1 MLSSGDCERLN
12 VGENFSWDKKCAEAF
27 FKYLKGKGGE
37 MMSSGDYEAANF
49 GMGHCTGAVYHIE
62 QDDYMGYS
70 FVAKM
75 LSDGWLA
82 LPTRSVGEPTK
93 MISDGYRITKMVKEG
108 DAIK

>member
-1 MLSSGDCERLN
+1 
-12 VGENFSWDKKCAEAF
+12 
-27 FKYLKGKGGE
+27 
-37 MMSSGDYEAANF
+37 MSSGDYEAAKF
-49 GMGHCTGAVYHIE
+49 GMGHCTGCGKPDIDPRFEVGAFYHIE
-62 QDDYMGYS
+62 HDDYMGYS